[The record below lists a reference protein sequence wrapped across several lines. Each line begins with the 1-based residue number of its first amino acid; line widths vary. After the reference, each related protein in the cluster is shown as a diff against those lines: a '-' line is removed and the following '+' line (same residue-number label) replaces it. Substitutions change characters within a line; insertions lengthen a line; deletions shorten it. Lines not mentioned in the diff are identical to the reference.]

1 MPFKNYTTAKKI
13 GEHLLDFI
21 NYSIHAQVYN
31 FYLWILYL
39 KWLVLEIVFLFLFF
53 NSGLE
58 QWFSIL
64 LLINPFENL
73 MQV

>member
-31 FYLWILYL
+31 FYL
-39 KWLVLEIVFLFLFF
+39 
-53 NSGLE
+53 
-58 QWFSIL
+58 
-64 LLINPFENL
+64 
-73 MQV
+73 